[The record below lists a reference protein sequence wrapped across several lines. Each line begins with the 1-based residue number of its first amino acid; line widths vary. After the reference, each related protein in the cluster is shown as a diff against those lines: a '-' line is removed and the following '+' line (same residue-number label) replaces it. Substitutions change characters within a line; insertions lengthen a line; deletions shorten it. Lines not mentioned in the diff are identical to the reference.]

1 MRRTLV
7 PPAHAAQIAA
17 ALAGIALY
25 GCGRAEAP
33 LPAARAAAA
42 PAAVAEPA
50 AAAAPAAAADAAAAA
65 APAAGP
71 AATAAPNQPTRT
83 LVATLPWGAGP
94 QALGKNEPAEANP
107 TAPMAITPDRDG
119 RLWILDQ
126 DNERVVRLDPRAAG
140 GAALDLQLPVALRW
154 PQDLALLEDAS
165 GVQAVLVLDRLA
177 EAAVVALDPATGAE
191 RWRLTLRGDDA
202 PAFDPEA
209 TAGPTGLVFGGGVTG
224 LFLHDGGVWVEWA
237 HERCVRIGSV
247 DGSARG
253 AGQTLPGRPGPSLGP
268 GHGMDLGLR
277 AQRTGESTDAPHDG
291 RDEGGVLVTGYAL
304 AASGAE
310 ALPPSFAAQA
320 SFAMPVFALRAL
332 LQDADGNVWVAAN
345 LLRETPD
352 GDVLAEQ
359 LEVVRFGPDGRETFR
374 DTAALEQGPHE
385 QLRTFAVGPD
395 GTLWHLARR
404 EEGAVIERWT
414 R

>member
-7 PPAHAAQIAA
+7 PPAHAAPLAA
-17 ALAGIALY
+17 ALAGLALC
-25 GCGRAEAP
+25 GCSRTEAP
-33 LPAARAAAA
+33 PPAARAAAA

-50 AAAAPAAAADAAAAA
+50 AAAAAAADSAAAA
-65 APAAGP
+65 APAAA
-71 AATAAPNQPTRT
+71 AATAALARPLAAAPNQPTRA
-83 LVATLPWGAGP
+83 LVATLPWGSGP
-94 QALGKNEPAEANP
+94 QALGKNEPSEANP
-107 TAPMAITPDRDG
+107 TAPMAIAPDRHG

-140 GAALDLQLPVALRW
+140 GPALDLRLPVALRW
-154 PQDLALLEDAS
+154 PQDLALLEDDT
-165 GVQAVLVLDRLA
+165 GVQAVLLLDRLA
-177 EAAVVALDPATGAE
+177 EAAVVALDPTTGAE

-209 TAGPTGLVFGGGVTG
+209 NAGPTGLVFGGGVTG

-253 AGQTLPGRPGPSLGP
+253 AGQSLPGRPGP
-268 GHGMDLGLR
+268 GMDLGLR
-277 AQRTGESTDAPHDG
+277 AQRTGEPTDAPHDG
-291 RDEGGVLVTGYAL
+291 RDEGGVLVTGYTL

-310 ALPPSFAAQA
+310 ALPPSFAAEA
-320 SFAMPVFALRAL
+320 RFAMPVFALRAL

-345 LLRETPD
+345 LLRETAD

-404 EEGAVIERWT
+404 ADGAVIERWT